1 MMPPKPLPV
10 PFRVLKAWKAAWRL
24 CKNARQLGTI
34 TLSLTLSLR
43 ERELSPLSLRERVGV
58 REKTKR
64 TYYVI
69 Y

>member
-1 MMPPKPLPV
+1 
-10 PFRVLKAWKAAWRL
+10 
-24 CKNARQLGTI
+24 LGTI

-43 ERELSPLSLRERVGV
+43 ERELSPLSLRETTARMQELEQRMERLPRVGV

>member
-1 MMPPKPLPV
+1 
-10 PFRVLKAWKAAWRL
+10 
-24 CKNARQLGTI
+24 LGTI
-34 TLSLTLSLR
+34 TLSLALSLR